1 MRYTIQ
7 DTTLTALGDAVR
19 AKTGEMTEYR
29 DFAYESKDYR
39 LDRTHFYYDQYLS
52 IPVDGAVSMQ
62 VTPISYVSYS
72 GAFQI
77 YAVNC
82 TIPET
87 ITAYGTE
94 PFMMTNFTSSD
105 HVGLHHLISGDSGLK
120 YNFSVIRYDADGN
133 IIPFIESKEVKKT
146 MTPER
151 MVTAI
156 TDLPPVPNK
165 EKLTFSGDLS
175 YLLYRGALDWVV
187 NDYTEDVR
195 FENVTN
201 LTYAFAI
208 SSAYPVNGIHCVI
221 GVAGSKSNNGTHA
234 FSGYEGTQVPMLYNF
249 VPNQMD
255 SLFSGMDCVR
265 EFPEGYG
272 DDWDF
277 TYIEGLTSSYS
288 GATNDMFSNCFSLRK
303 IPMNILHGNP
313 VVNNSYHTYKGM
325 CNGCYVLDELIDIPN
340 VHWNAVYNST
350 SASSSIFR
358 DMVNKCCRLK
368 DFTFASNFEVNG
380 LPVKWANQVLDLTT
394 VGYKTVSDY
403 TYFASSQYSGCSQDK
418 LINSNETYALLK
430 DDPDATAAEAQW
442 SRYDKASALRTIA
455 SLPDCSAYQTQN
467 NQGANIIKFKGTSG
481 SLTDNGA
488 INTLTD
494 EEIAV
499 AAAKGW
505 TVTLV

>member
-19 AKTGEMTEYR
+19 AKTGETEYR
-29 DFAYESKDYR
+29 DIAYESKDYR

-72 GAFQI
+72 GDFQI

-94 PFMMTNFTSSD
+94 PFMMTNFTSLD
-105 HVGLHHLISGDSGLK
+105 HVGLHHLTPGDSGLK

-156 TDLPPVPNK
+156 TDLPPAPSK

-175 YLLYRGALDWVV
+175 YAFYRGTMDWVV
-187 NDYTEDVR
+187 NDYGEDVT
-195 FENVTN
+195 FENVDN
-201 LTYAFAI
+201 LYFTFNI
-208 SSAYPVNGIHCVI
+208 SSAYPVNGIHCTTTT
-221 GVAGSKSNNGTHA
+221 ASKANNGSHA
-234 FSGYEGTQVPMLYNF
+234 FNGYDGTQLPMVYNF
-249 VPNQMD
+249 TPSQMD
-255 SLFSGMDCVR
+255 SMFAGMDYVR
-265 EFPEGYG
+265 EFPEGFG

-277 TYIEGLTSSYS
+277 SYIEGLTSSYS
-288 GATNDMFSNCFSLRK
+288 GTTNEMFSNCYSLRK
-303 IPMNILHGNP
+303 IPMNLLHGNP
-313 VVNNSYHTYKGM
+313 VINYNYHIYKGM
-325 CNGCYVLDELIDIPN
+325 CNSCYVLDELIDIPN
-340 VHWNAVYNST
+340 VHWNGVYNST

-358 DMVNKCCRLK
+358 DMVKACCRLK

-380 LPVKWANQVLDLTT
+380 LPVKWANQVLDLST
-394 VGYKTVSDY
+394 VGYKTVADY
-403 TYFASSQYSGCSQDK
+403 TYFSRSQYSGCTQDK

-430 DDPDATAAEAQW
+430 DDPDATANNPEW

-481 SLTDNGA
+481 SLTDGGA